1 MAIKGDTSGPVY
13 GRSATSVS
21 VPSRSRMRVR
31 KLEKVVSR
39 GPGPVV
45 LTHGDERVELPAE
58 LVEAVRVIARAAGS
72 GEAVTVVLGT
82 NPKGRELSS
91 QAVADI
97 LNVSRP
103 HVVKL
108 AREGTIPYRKVGNR
122 HRFREVDV
130 LAYQRLA
137 AQQREHVLGELA
149 PAEGYVA
156 GDF

>member
-1 MAIKGDTSGPVY
+1 MAMKRDASVPDY
-13 GRSATSVS
+13 GWSATRVS
-21 VPSRSRMRVR
+21 VPSRSRTRAR
-31 KLEKVVSR
+31 KLERVVSR
-39 GPGPVV
+39 GTGPVV

-58 LVEAVRVIARAAGS
+58 LVRAVLVIARAAGS
-72 GEAVTVVLGT
+72 GEAVTVVIGAKT
-82 NPKGRELSS
+82 KERELSS

-130 LAYQRLA
+130 LAYRQLA